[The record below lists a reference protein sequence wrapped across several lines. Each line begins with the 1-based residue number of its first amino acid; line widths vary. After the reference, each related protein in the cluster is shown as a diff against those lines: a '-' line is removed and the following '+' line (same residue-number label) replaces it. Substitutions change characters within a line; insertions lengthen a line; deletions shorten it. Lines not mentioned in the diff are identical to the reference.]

1 MSIWIINAQL
11 EMIWHSL
18 YAFWPA
24 FINFWLIKKG
34 KTKWAILNLFLI
46 ADLNIWIFDDGFE
59 GQFGYYYFIFP
70 LIIAHFYLFDTKER
84 GLSVFSLLMTLLVF
98 ITINVDGLSPSMA
111 VKIFGDQ
118 PYAQSFSQINLGI
131 SILLSC
137 LLMVQIFNIQKK
149 YEYSLKL
156 AAEKANEA
164 NELKS
169 QFLSNMSHELRTPM
183 NAVVGIS
190 NYLLNEPLT
199 EFQKKQIDILKFSAD
214 NLLNVINDILD
225 YSKLEAEKIEL
236 ENQHI
241 SISELAFKIKE
252 SHATIANNK
261 NIGFDLNIDS
271 QIPKY
276 VMGDSKYL
284 IQVLNNLV
292 SNAIK
297 FTDKGSVKLNFEC
310 VDKTESDVSIKISVS
325 DTGIGIDESK
335 LPHVF
340 ERFTQENSDTK
351 RKYGGTGLGLAIS
364 QRLIQFMGSE
374 IKVYSKKGV
383 GSVFWFE
390 LTLTISPKDYALF
403 TERPRDINQIVEN
416 TVSVLLV
423 EDNEINQL
431 VAGNFLDKWHIAY
444 DVAENGKI
452 AVDMVKSKK
461 YDLILMD
468 IQMPEMNGYEATKAI
483 RLMDNEHYKKVPI
496 IALTASAMMEI
507 RDKIEENGLND
518 CITKP
523 FKPEE
528 LKETIARYVA
538 TV

>member
-1 MSIWIINAQL
+1 
-11 EMIWHSL
+11 
-18 YAFWPA
+18 
-24 FINFWLIKKG
+24 
-34 KTKWAILNLFLI
+34 
-46 ADLNIWIFDDGFE
+46 
-59 GQFGYYYFIFP
+59 
-70 LIIAHFYLFDTKER
+70 
-84 GLSVFSLLMTLLVF
+84 
-98 ITINVDGLSPSMA
+98 
-111 VKIFGDQ
+111 
-118 PYAQSFSQINLGI
+118 
-131 SILLSC
+131 
-137 LLMVQIFNIQKK
+137 
-149 YEYSLKL
+149 
-156 AAEKANEA
+156 
-164 NELKS
+164 
-169 QFLSNMSHELRTPM
+169 
-183 NAVVGIS
+183 
-190 NYLLNEPLT
+190 LLNEPLS

-214 NLLNVINDILD
+214 NLLNIINDILD

-241 SISELAFKIKE
+241 SIAELACKIKE
-252 SHATIANNK
+252 SHWPIAKNK
-261 NIGFDLNIDS
+261 NIGFDLSIDS

-276 VMGDSKYL
+276 VIGDSKYL

-297 FTDKGSVKLNFEC
+297 FTEKGSVTLNFEC
-310 VDKTESDVSIKISVS
+310 VGKTESEVSIKISVT
-325 DTGIGIDESK
+325 DTGIGIEESK
-335 LPHVF
+335 LPLIF

-364 QRLIQFMGSE
+364 QRLIQFMGSK

-390 LTLTISPKDYALF
+390 LTLAISPKDYALF
-403 TERPRDINQIVEN
+403 TDRPHDINQILEK

-431 VAGNFLDKWHIAY
+431 VAGNFLNKWNIAY

-452 AVDMVKSKK
+452 AVEMVKTKK

-468 IQMPEMNGYEATKAI
+468 IQMPEMNGYEATRII
-483 RLMDNEHYKKVPI
+483 RLMDSEHYKKVPI

-507 RDKIEENGLND
+507 RDKIEENGIND

-538 TV
+538 AV

>member
-1 MSIWIINAQL
+1 
-11 EMIWHSL
+11 MILHSL

-84 GLSVFSLLMTLLVF
+84 GLSFFSLLMTLLVF

-528 LKETIARYVA
+528 LKETIARFVA